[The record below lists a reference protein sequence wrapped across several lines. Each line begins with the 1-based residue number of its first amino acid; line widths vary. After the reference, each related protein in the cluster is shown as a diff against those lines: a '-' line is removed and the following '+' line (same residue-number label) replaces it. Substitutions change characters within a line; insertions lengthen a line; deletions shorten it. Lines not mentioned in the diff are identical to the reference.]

1 MGDRSE
7 EIMAQIMSV
16 GVSEHDALV
25 IADCIVTRKSCSWVN
40 TDEVS
45 DKLIKDLTHLVE
57 KNGYGIKVA
66 IESVPT
72 RSKYIWEV
80 KVL

>member
-1 MGDRSE
+1 MADKSE
-7 EIMAQIMSV
+7 EIMAQLMSV

-45 DKLIKDLTHLVE
+45 DKLLKDLNHLIE
-57 KNGYGIKVA
+57 KNDYRIKVVIDA
-66 IESVPT
+66 VPT

>member
-1 MGDRSE
+1 MADKSE
-7 EIMAQIMSV
+7 EIMTQLMSV

-45 DKLIKDLTHLVE
+45 DKLLKDLNHLIE
-57 KNGYGIKVA
+57 KHNYGIKVI
-66 IESVPT
+66 IEAVPT
-72 RSKYIWEV
+72 RSKFIWEV